1 MLARVRAMWWR
12 VSQDIR
18 QCLAFQRELLTSASG
33 ACNSDRVAWEGEGTR
48 SNAASELEPAS
59 YAERV
64 AAMEVEVFVVDI
76 KGAADADLAGLI
88 NPLLHCFQNC
98 VFNVN
103 VWAMPAVEARCALH
117 CHPCS
122 DTRPVKPGQEL
133 C

>member
-1 MLARVRAMWWR
+1 MRRGL
-12 VSQDIR
+12 I
-18 QCLAFQRELLTSASG
+18 FQRDLLTSATEAWSS
-33 ACNSDRVAWEGEGTR
+33 NRVAWEGEGVRNT
-48 SNAASELEPAS
+48 AAPEPKSACC
-59 YAERV
+59 AERV

-103 VWAMPAVEARCALH
+103 VWAMPAVEVRCALH

-122 DTRPVKPGQEL
+122 DKRPVKPGQEL
-133 C
+133 Y

>member
-1 MLARVRAMWWR
+1 MR
-12 VSQDIR
+12 S
-18 QCLAFQRELLTSASG
+18 SA
-33 ACNSDRVAWEGEGTR
+33 AP
-48 SNAASELEPAS
+48 ELESAC

-103 VWAMPAVEARCALH
+103 VWAMPAVEVRCALH
-117 CHPCS
+117 CHPCR

-133 C
+133 KCCKPDLGLQPKNIASVAICYAGL